1 MKIVHKFDIKTIRK
15 NVQNISLF
23 FDGQFEV
30 DVGIIFLIDAVKGKK
45 ISIFLQ
51 IWTTRCV
58 YHTGLDINV
67 CPIPVKTDVGPQG
80 LG

>member
-1 MKIVHKFDIKTIRK
+1 
-15 NVQNISLF
+15 
-23 FDGQFEV
+23 V

-80 LG
+80 LR

>member
-51 IWTTRCV
+51 I
-58 YHTGLDINV
+58 
-67 CPIPVKTDVGPQG
+67 
-80 LG
+80 